1 MRNGVSTS
9 LLEVWT
15 ARSLAYAVMKT
26 AQEMLDA
33 YIAAERA
40 VLLGQSYRFGER
52 QLTRA
57 DLAEIRAGR
66 KEWQARVDRAAYGGR
81 RARWANADF
90 GGTT

>member
-1 MRNGVSTS
+1 
-9 LLEVWT
+9 
-15 ARSLAYAVMKT
+15 
-26 AQEMLDA
+26 MLDA
-33 YIAAERA
+33 YIAAETA
-40 VLLGQSYRFGER
+40 VLLGQTYRFGER

-66 KEWQARVDRAAYGGR
+66 KEWQAAVTRAANGSR